1 MSFPNVFPTSDPDP
15 PSAEADA
22 AAPSPI
28 ARRWGL
34 RIGIG
39 LLVAAGALVVEAR
52 TSWLQSWAFSQ
63 LADRMTYTVE
73 PGPAPDFSVPTHG
86 PYNERLGY
94 TRLPERVDALTAR
107 GFDVDAQARPSAS
120 FRTALTLGL
129 FPIYPHKPQAG
140 LRLTD
145 RDGADLFRARYPQ
158 HVYPAADSIPN
169 RVWETLLYIEN
180 RELMDTDRPY
190 KNPAVEWDRFLSAL
204 FLRLATGDGP
214 GGSTLATQLAKVR
227 HSPDGLTR
235 SPAEKLRQMASASVL
250 AYQDGRR
257 TVEVRRKIV
266 RDYLN
271 SLPLAAAPGHGEVN
285 GLGDGLAVWFGA
297 DVDRVNR
304 RLAADTTARE
314 AQGHA
319 YRQVLS
325 LLLSTRSPTRY
336 LVQADGPAALHTLT
350 DQYLRLLARDGV
362 ISPALR
368 DAALQAEVTVR
379 DRAPATASPPFVERK
394 AASAIRT
401 DLLGLLGES
410 SLTALDRYDLSARTT
425 FDGDV
430 QRQVTDVLQRLHDPD
445 YLRRQGLIGNRL
457 LASGDPSAV
466 TYSVVLYE
474 RDSLANKLRV
484 QADNFPGPFDVNRG
498 SKLELGSTAKL
509 RTLITY
515 LELVEETYD
524 EHRDRPTS
532 ELRALTLADT
542 DAITRWVVDQLL
554 RAPDL
559 SRTEILRAAMDRT
572 YSASPNERFRT
583 GGGIHVFR
591 NFSAD
596 TGGRMTVETAMRQSV
611 NLVFIRMMR
620 DIVNY
625 HVARLPGQPG
635 HALADPLD
643 DRRTYYLQQF
653 ADQEG
658 RLFLRRYYR
667 AYTTGTSLR
676 TPLETFGARHQ
687 RSARALAWAYRSVFP
702 EAGRD
707 TFGDYLRRHATD
719 AARLSDDD
727 LGELFSMAQ
736 RAQEL
741 SWQDRGYLAGV
752 HPLELWLVHYL
763 HIYPTASL
771 STVVAASTDVRQA
784 VYDWLYRKGKASQDT
799 RIRTMLEQ
807 EAFVDIYRRWQ
818 RLGYPFE
825 RLVPSYAT
833 AIGSSADRPAA
844 LAELMGLLVRDG
856 QRYPSVR
863 LDSLRFAADTPYE
876 TALSRRLPAPTRVLS
891 PELSR
896 TVRHALLG
904 TVEQG
909 TAVRARGAVTT
920 PDGPR
925 LPIGGKTGTGDNRL
939 RGPGGDVALN
949 RTSTFVF
956 FIGDRFFGTV
966 VAYVPGAQA
975 ASFTFTS
982 SLVTSLLTIVG
993 PSLTPLL
1000 TERDAAAAQ
1009 QTWTAFQE
1017 AEARRPSPTRPPVE
1031 EQPLP
1036 EETRVAPL
1044 PMGPERPT
1052 RVPIAPPDPNRP

>member
-1 MSFPNVFPTSDPDP
+1 MFSDTDTDAPPADPDTAT
-15 PSAEADA
+15 PS
-22 AAPSPI
+22 STGR
-28 ARRWGL
+28 RRWWI
-34 RIGIG
+34 RIAVG
-39 LLVAAGALVVEAR
+39 LLIVAVGIVVEAR
-52 TSWLQSWAFSQ
+52 TSWVQSAVLSR
-63 LADRMTYTVE
+63 LADQMAYTVE
-73 PGPAPDFSVPTHG
+73 TGPTPNLAVPAHG

-94 TRLPERVDALTAR
+94 TRLPGMVDALTAR
-107 GFDVDAQARPSAS
+107 GFGVDAQARPSGL
-120 FRTALTLGL
+120 FRTALDLGL
-129 FPIYPHKPQAG
+129 FPIYPQKSQAG

-145 RDGADLFRARYPQ
+145 RNGADLFRARYPE
-158 HVYPAADSIPN
+158 HAYTDADSIPD
-169 RVWETLLYIEN
+169 RVWQALLYIEN

-190 KNPAVEWDRFLSAL
+190 KNPAIEWDRFLSAL
-204 FLRLATGDGP
+204 LQRLIQGEGP

-235 SPAEKLRQMASASVL
+235 SGAEKIRQMISASLL
-250 AYQDGRR
+250 AYQDGPR
-257 TVEVRRKIV
+257 TVEMRRKIV

-285 GLGDGLAVWFGA
+285 GLGDGLRVWFGA

-304 RLAADTTARE
+304 HLAADTTALE
-314 AQGHA
+314 AQGLA

-336 LVQADGPAALHTLT
+336 LAQPDGRAALHDLT
-350 DQYLRLLARDGV
+350 DQHLRLLARDGV
-362 ISPALR
+362 ISSDLR
-368 DAALQAEVTVR
+368 DAALRAAVTIR
-379 DRAPATASPPFVERK
+379 GSAPASSPPSFVDRK

-401 DLLGLLGES
+401 DLLALLDVP
-410 SLTALDRYDLSARTT
+410 SLPALDRYDLSARTT
-425 FDGDV
+425 FDSDV
-430 QRQVTDVLQRLHDPD
+430 QRQVTDVLQRLHEPD
-445 YLRRQGLIGNRL
+445 YLRQQGLIGDRL

-515 LELVEETYD
+515 LELVEEAYE
-524 EHRDRPTS
+524 EHRGRPATD
-532 ELRALTLADT
+532 LRILPLADT

-554 RAPDL
+554 RTPDL
-559 SRTEILRAAMDRT
+559 SRSELLRAAMERT
-572 YSASPNERFRT
+572 YSANPNERFRT

-596 TGGRMTVETAMRQSV
+596 TGGRMTVETALRQSV

-625 HVARLPGQPG
+625 HVARLPGQPS
-635 HALADPLD
+635 HALLDPTD
-643 DRRTYYLQQF
+643 DRRAYYLRQF

-667 AYTTGTSLR
+667 AYATDTPLR
-676 TPLETFGARHQ
+676 TPLDAFGNRHQ
-687 RSARALAWAYRSVFP
+687 HSARGLAWAYRAVFP
-702 EAGRD
+702 EAKQES
-707 TFGDYLRRHATD
+707 FGDYLRRHATD
-719 AARLSDDD
+719 AARLSDEDI
-727 LGELFSMAQ
+727 GALFSMAQ

-771 STVVAASTDVRQA
+771 STVLAASTDIRQE
-784 VYDWLYRKGKASQDT
+784 VYSWLYKKGKASQDA

-807 EAFVDIYRRWQ
+807 EAFVDIHRRWQ

-833 AIGSSADRPAA
+833 AIGSAADRPAA
-844 LAELMGLLVRDG
+844 LAELMGILVRDG
-856 QRYPSVR
+856 QRYPSIR
-863 LDSLRFAADTPYE
+863 LDSLHFAAGTPYE
-876 TALSRRLPAPTRVLS
+876 TTLSRRLPGPEPVLS
-891 PELSR
+891 PELAQTAR
-896 TVRHALLG
+896 RALLG

-920 PDGPR
+920 PDGTR

-939 RGPGGDVALN
+939 RSARGDIALN

-956 FIGDRFFGTV
+956 YVGDRFFGTV
-966 VAYVPGAQA
+966 VAYVPGTQA
-975 ASFTFTS
+975 ATFTFTS
-982 SLVTSLLTIVG
+982 SLVTSLLRIVG

-1000 TERDAAAAQ
+1000 NERDAATAQ
-1009 QTWTAFQE
+1009 QTWAAYQQ
-1017 AEARRPSPTRPPVE
+1017 AEARRPVPTRPPIE

-1052 RVPIAPPDPNRP
+1052 RIPIAPPVPNQP

>member
-1 MSFPNVFPTSDPDP
+1 M
-15 PSAEADA
+15 
-22 AAPSPI
+22 
-28 ARRWGL
+28 
-34 RIGIG
+34 
-39 LLVAAGALVVEAR
+39 
-52 TSWLQSWAFSQ
+52 
-63 LADRMTYTVE
+63 
-73 PGPAPDFSVPTHG
+73 
-86 PYNERLGY
+86 
-94 TRLPERVDALTAR
+94 VDALTAR
-107 GFDVDAQARPSAS
+107 GFGVDAQAQTSS
-120 FRTALTLGL
+120 LFRTALDLGL
-129 FPIYPHKPQAG
+129 FPVYPHKSQAG

-145 RDGADLFRARYPQ
+145 REGADLFRARYPE
-158 HVYPAADSIPN
+158 HVYTATDSIPH
-169 RVWETLLYIEN
+169 RVWQTLLYIEN
-180 RELMDTDRPY
+180 RELMDTARSY
-190 KNPAVEWDRFLSAL
+190 KNPAIEWDRFLSAL
-204 FLRLATGDGP
+204 LQRLFQGEGP

-235 SPAEKLRQMASASVL
+235 SGAEKIRQMLSASLL
-250 AYQDGRR
+250 AYQDGPR
-257 TVEVRRKIV
+257 TVEMRRTIV

-285 GLGDGLAVWFGA
+285 GLGDGLHVWFGA

-314 AQGHA
+314 AQGLA

-336 LVQADGPAALHTLT
+336 LAQSGGPAALHDLT

-362 ISPALR
+362 ISPELR
-368 DAALQAEVTVR
+368 DAALQASVTIR
-379 DRAPATASPPFVERK
+379 GSAPASSLPFVDRK

-401 DLLGLLGES
+401 DLLGLLDVP

-430 QRQVTDVLQRLHDPD
+430 QRQVTDVLQRLHEPD
-445 YLRRQGLIGNRL
+445 YLRQQGLIGDRL

-515 LELVEETYD
+515 LELVEAAYE
-524 EHRDRPTS
+524 EHQGRPAP
-532 ELRALTLADT
+532 ELRALPLADT
-542 DAITRWVVDQLL
+542 DAITRWVIDQLL

-559 SRTEILRAAMDRT
+559 TRAELLRAAMDRT

-596 TGGRMTVETAMRQSV
+596 TGGMMTVEAAMHQSV

-625 HVARLPGQPG
+625 HVARLPGQPS
-635 HALADPLD
+635 HALLDPTD
-643 DRRTYYLQQF
+643 DRRAYYLGQF

-658 RLFLRRYYR
+658 RLFLQRYYR
-667 AYTTGTSLR
+667 AYRSDTAVR
-676 TPLETFGARHQ
+676 TPLEIFGDRHQ
-687 RSARALAWAYRSVFP
+687 RSARGLAWAYRSVFP
-702 EAGRD
+702 EAGQGS
-707 TFGDYLRRHATD
+707 FGDYLRRHATD

-727 LGELFSMAQ
+727 ISALFSMAQ

-763 HIYPTASL
+763 HTDPTAAFSE
-771 STVVAASTDVRQA
+771 VVAASTDIRQE

-807 EAFVDIYRRWQ
+807 EAFVDIHRRWQ

-833 AIGSSADRPAA
+833 AIGSAADRPTA
-844 LAELMGLLVRDG
+844 LAELMGILVRDG

-863 LDSLRFAADTPYE
+863 LDSLHFAADTPYE
-876 TALSRRLPAPTRVLS
+876 TALSRRLPGPERVLS
-891 PELSR
+891 PELAQTAR
-896 TVRHALLG
+896 RALLG

-920 PDGPR
+920 PDGTR

-939 RGPGGDVALN
+939 RADRGDITLN

-956 FIGDRFFGTV
+956 YIGDRFFGTV
-966 VAYVPGAQA
+966 VAYVPGPQA
-975 ASFTFTS
+975 TSFTFTS
-982 SLVTSLLTIVG
+982 SLVTSLLKIVG

-1000 TERDAAAAQ
+1000 DERDAAAAR
-1009 QTWTAFQE
+1009 QTWATYEQAG
-1017 AEARRPSPTRPPVE
+1017 ARRSAPTRPPVE

-1044 PMGPERPT
+1044 PMGPERPA
-1052 RVPIAPPDPNRP
+1052 RVPIAPPIPNQP